1 MALIRKMLL
10 PAAFAA
16 PLLAGLGLLVPD
28 GDFWPTA
35 LAPTALAQSLKHGPS
50 GLPLPR
56 FVSLKS
62 AKVNVRRGPGQKYD
76 IAWEFHRA
84 GLPVEIVQ
92 EFDNWRKIRDAEGDE
107 GWVFHSLLSGER
119 AVIVAPWAG
128 KETFALRTRAS
139 ADTTIIAYLEASVI
153 SQVVQCDGQW
163 CRVRGQGYDGWIRQ
177 DDLWGVYPSE
187 QVGSR

>member
-1 MALIRKMLL
+1 MALIRNMLL
-10 PAAFAA
+10 PAALVAFFVAA
-16 PLLAGLGLLVPD
+16 PGLPLPD
-28 GDFWPTA
+28 GNFWPTA
-35 LAPTALAQSLKHGPS
+35 QAQSLKRGPS

-62 AKVNVRRGPGQKYD
+62 TKVNVRRGPGQRYD
-76 IAWEFHRA
+76 IAWKFARA

-119 AVIVAPWAG
+119 AVIVAPWAS
-128 KETFALRTRAS
+128 KETFALRTS
-139 ADTTIIAYLEASVI
+139 AADDTTIIAYLEASVI

-163 CRVRGQGYDGWIRQ
+163 CRVRGKGYDGWIKQ

-187 QVGSR
+187 QVESQ

>member
-1 MALIRKMLL
+1 MIEIRKALR
-10 PAAFAA
+10 PAIVAAF
-16 PLLAGLGLLVPD
+16 LVTGPGVPVPGD
-28 GDFWPTA
+28 GSWTPA
-35 LAPTALAQSLKHGPS
+35 HAQTLKRGPS

-62 AKVNVRRGPGQKYD
+62 QNVNVRRGPGQQYD
-76 IAWEFHRA
+76 IAWKFHRA

-119 AVIVAPWAG
+119 SVIVAPWAG
-128 KETFALRTRAS
+128 KDTFPLRSGA
-139 ADTTIIAYLEASVI
+139 ADDTTIIAYLEASVI

-163 CRVRGQGYDGWIRQ
+163 CQVRGQGYDGWIGQ
-177 DDLWGVYPSE
+177 TVLWGVYPSE
-187 QVGSR
+187 QVERQ

>member
-1 MALIRKMLL
+1 MAVIRKMLL
-10 PAAFAA
+10 QGVFAVA
-16 PLLAGLGLLVPD
+16 LVVGPGVLLPD
-28 GDFWPTA
+28 GGFWPTE
-35 LAPTALAQSLKHGPS
+35 LATKALAQSPKRGPS

-62 AKVNVRRGPGQKYD
+62 AKVNVRRGPGQQYD
-76 IAWEFHRA
+76 IAWEFTRA

-119 AVIVAPWAG
+119 SVIVAPWAG
-128 KETFALRTRAS
+128 KETFSLRTRA
-139 ADTTIIAYLEASVI
+139 ADDTTVIAYLEANVI

-163 CRVRGQGYDGWIRQ
+163 CRVRGRGYDGWISQ

-187 QVGSR
+187 KVESQ

>member
-1 MALIRKMLL
+1 MVQIRNMLL
-10 PAAFAA
+10 PAIFAA
-16 PLLAGLGLLVPD
+16 FLVAGMGVLVPA
-28 GDFWPTA
+28 GGFLQKA
-35 LAPTALAQSLKHGPS
+35 QAQSLKRGPS

-62 AKVNVRRGPGQKYD
+62 AKGNVRRGPGQNYE
-76 IAWEFHRA
+76 IAWAFGRA

-119 AVIVAPWAG
+119 SVIVAPWAG
-128 KETFALRTRAS
+128 TKTFALRTSAS
-139 ADTTIIAYLEASVI
+139 DDTTIIAYLEASVI

-163 CRVRGQGYDGWIRQ
+163 CQVRGQGYDGWISQ
-177 DDLWGVYPSE
+177 DNLWGVYPSE
-187 QVGSR
+187 QVESR